1 LFGGKRVID
10 WDVHLSFEQNKTITA
25 LETPRQIQDYLDS
38 IPYSAENI
46 NRCPVSVLRDQMAH
60 CLDGGLFA
68 AAALERLGFPP
79 LLVDIQPEPGRDDDH
94 VLAIFRQN
102 GGWGA
107 VAKSNFTNLRFR
119 EPVYR
124 SLRELVMSY
133 FNDYFSLNRERTLRY
148 YTRPYNL
155 SRSNQD
161 WIHSDAVADE
171 VEQRLHNLRKI
182 SLLTT
187 GQIHQLTPVDQRT
200 YECGLCGVDLNGVFQ
215 TQK

>member
-1 LFGGKRVID
+1 MVD
-10 WDVHLSFEQNKTITA
+10 WDIHLSVEQNKTVTA

-46 NRCPVSVLRDQMAH
+46 NRCPVSVLRDQVAH

-68 AAALERLGFPP
+68 AAALERLGYPP

-107 VAKSNFTNLRFR
+107 IAKSNYTNLRYR

-124 SLRELVMSY
+124 SLHELVMSY
-133 FNDYFSLNRERTLRY
+133 FNDYFSIDRERTLRY

-155 SRSNQD
+155 SRFTGD
-161 WIHSDAVADE
+161 WIQSDIAADAVE
-171 VEQRLHNLRKI
+171 HRLHSLRKI
-182 SLLTT
+182 SLLTA
-187 GQIHQLTPVDQRT
+187 GQIHQLTPVDRRT

-215 TQK
+215 PQQ